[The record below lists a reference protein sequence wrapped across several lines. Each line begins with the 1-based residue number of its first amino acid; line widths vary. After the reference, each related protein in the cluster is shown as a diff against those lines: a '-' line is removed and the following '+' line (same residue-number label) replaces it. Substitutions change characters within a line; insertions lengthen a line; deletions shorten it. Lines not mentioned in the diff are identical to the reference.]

1 MKNVLQETK
10 NWVVECVHKYPDVSY
25 TQIAKMFG
33 VDRKSV
39 SIWVKG
45 GISEERKDYLRGWQ
59 KQKSEKAKFILIQFL
74 GGCCQQCGYH
84 ECYDAL
90 DFHHRNPSEKDKQ
103 VSDILLGNFD
113 VALEEAK
120 KCDLICCRC
129 HREQHANEGSLGP
142 NNLSTGFQP
151 VVMGVG
157 NSGEHPHK
165 VLTT

>member
-1 MKNVLQETK
+1 MKNISEEVKEKVRKFVQDNPRL
-10 NWVVECVHKYPDVSY
+10 SY
-25 TQIAKMFG
+25 TEIAKSFG
-33 VDRKSV
+33 VHRKSI
-39 SIWVKG
+39 SIWVNG
-45 GISEERKDYLRGWQ
+45 GASDSRKEWRRNWQ
-59 KQKSEKAKFILIQFL
+59 KQRGRKVKYILIQFL
-74 GGCCQQCGYH
+74 GGCCRECGYH
-84 ECYDAL
+84 GCDDAL
-90 DFHHRNPSEKDKQ
+90 DFHHRNPSEKDKS
-103 VSDILLGNFD
+103 VSDLLTGNFE